1 VLATPNQFTEVEVA
15 IYELL
20 MQSYTDNFGDMVSQ
34 PQIVTSCTVIGQEL
48 AGRRRRSLF
57 ESLFGRLL
65 QPAPDV
71 LLVMTFTIQ
80 YESRYGYDVD
90 DYPQRFQAYINNN
103 LEQITEDMAA
113 RFLPV
118 IEAREVIVFNSNEP
132 TEAPTEV
139 VTTTWPFAGSI
150 PAPSLTP
157 PLPSPSALTP
167 IGEPPAAPTVF
178 IEIGPT
184 QALPPSTDNTCNIS
198 HNITCDSVAFTAT
211 TRVFFIP
218 PFAANQ
224 DTTFSATVIFHFDVE
239 NVTIPSQPY
248 TPGTEFDILS
258 NQFRVNPV
266 SLEYTHTFVEDGQY
280 NVGYSIIFDDD
291 DVTGACAGKTF
302 TSMSLLRMDQAPN
315 RCIVL
320 SPPVPSPTA
329 PTANFIPT
337 GPVAPTMSPAPST
350 NRNYC
355 GTSQKDAQ
363 KRCAMAIP
371 CPDGIDIVCL
381 KDQECYQISG
391 PCNAASQGNFNS
403 ETIASPISPAPIQT
417 TPSPSIS
424 PTDNPTDW
432 RTFDRNTTHF
442 CGIDYEDVVKNCYK
456 NRPCPTETD
465 GECPG
470 NQTCFLD
477 IAFANENCNT
487 PQPTTSLTPS
497 YYVVTDGPT
506 PSPTTAPPTM
516 EPTFTPTEGY
526 IGDDFNGGDNCMCIP
541 SFLLQSL
548 FVNFIV
554 WGVLL

>member
-1 VLATPNQFTEVEVA
+1 
-15 IYELL
+15 

-34 PQIVTSCTVIGQEL
+34 PQIVTSCTVIGQDL
-48 AGRRRRSLF
+48 AARRRRSLLG
-57 ESLFGRLL
+57 SLFERLL
-65 QPAPDV
+65 QPATDV

-132 TEAPTEV
+132 TEAPTE
-139 VTTTWPFAGSI
+139 I
-150 PAPSLTP
+150 
-157 PLPSPSALTP
+157 
-167 IGEPPAAPTVF
+167 
-178 IEIGPT
+178 
-184 QALPPSTDNTCNIS
+184 
-198 HNITCDSVAFTAT
+198 AT
-211 TRVFFIP
+211 
-218 PFAANQ
+218 
-224 DTTFSATVIFHFDVE
+224 
-239 NVTIPSQPY
+239 
-248 TPGTEFDILS
+248 
-258 NQFRVNPV
+258 
-266 SLEYTHTFVEDGQY
+266 
-280 NVGYSIIFDDD
+280 
-291 DVTGACAGKTF
+291 
-302 TSMSLLRMDQAPN
+302 
-315 RCIVL
+315 
-320 SPPVPSPTA
+320 
-329 PTANFIPT
+329 
-337 GPVAPTMSPAPST
+337 T

-355 GTSQKDAQ
+355 GASQEDAQ
-363 KRCAMAIP
+363 NRCAMAIP
-371 CPDGIDIVCL
+371 CPDGSDIVCL
-381 KDQECYQISG
+381 IGQECYQISG

-526 IGDDFNGGDNCMCIP
+526 FGDDFNGVDNCMSIP

-548 FVNFIV
+548 LVKFIV
-554 WGVLL
+554 WGVLVLL